1 MDLLTRWN
9 ELDRHFG
16 AFSGHFQAFI
26 SSKPL
31 LTHPL
36 PVTEPEEYFLE
47 GLLSRVWQAWCEFCR
62 GCVVDSCLGT
72 VTASGTTIVALPGAA
87 SESHVSRAAIQAKK
101 GQSITWA
108 PPNGLLRVEPTWG
121 DPDVLNTI
129 LSKLGPLNSSQMLA
143 AVSSAY
149 DSAKAL
155 QLIRNAAAHQN
166 AQSMAELTTV
176 QAKYSVFPTP
186 HATHALFWVAPAT
199 GAFLLSHAIDD
210 LLRQGQAAVT

>member
-1 MDLLTRWN
+1 MALSNRWN
-9 ELDRHFG
+9 ELDVSFG
-16 AFSGHFQAFI
+16 AFSGHLQAFI
-26 SSKPL
+26 SSKPV
-31 LTHPL
+31 LTYPL
-36 PVTEPEEYFLE
+36 PVTEPEECFLE

-72 VTASGTTIVALPGAA
+72 TTASGATIAGLPGAT
-87 SESHVSRAAIQAKK
+87 SEESVSKAAIQAKR
-101 GQSITWA
+101 GQSITWT
-108 PPNGLLRVEPTWG
+108 PPNALLRAEPTWG

-129 LSKLGPLNSSQMLA
+129 LSKLSPLNSSQVLA

-166 AQSMAELTTV
+166 AQSMAELTAI
-176 QAKYSVFPTP
+176 QAKYTVFPTP
-186 HATHALFWVAPAT
+186 HATHALFWVAPARGT
-199 GAFLLSHAIDD
+199 FLLSHAMDD